1 MQLKIIFI
9 NSSFVRKII
18 SAAFLSRF
26 LFLFR
31 FLFRSRWRPI
41 RFFPWKFIG
50 FSFSAAATLERR
62 NETEK
67 KKFPAVS
74 TFSNSV
80 LCWAEWQLKWSSK
93 CPGLSSNPASSYSTF
108 PCWAIC
114 NIFFQSEIQQV
125 MARMSVAPLI
135 FLDPKFAL
143 KKSKAWIR
151 TGIPSDLL
159 LETLQLVPRNF

>member
-31 FLFRSRWRPI
+31 SRWRPI
-41 RFFPWKFIG
+41 RIFPWKFIG

-67 KKFPAVS
+67 KNFPPFLS
-74 TFSNSV
+74 DSV

-114 NIFFQSEIQQV
+114 NIFFQSEMQQV
-125 MARMSVAPLI
+125 MARTSVAPLI